1 MPSKLK
7 PKHEYKCRYDELA
20 CQLLAAGTN
29 IHKCTTDQE
38 VVESNTK
45 CIELAKLFI
54 ERVSPPSGEL
64 KA

>member
-7 PKHEYKCRYDELA
+7 PKSEYKCRYDELA
-20 CQLLAAGTN
+20 TQLLAAGTN

-38 VVESNTK
+38 VVESNNK
-45 CIELAKLFI
+45 CIELAKRFI
-54 ERVSPPSGEL
+54 ERVSPSAEEL

>member
-7 PKHEYKCRYDELA
+7 TKAEYKCRYDELA
-20 CQLLAAGTN
+20 TQLLAAGTN

-38 VVESNTK
+38 VVESNNK
-45 CIELAKLFI
+45 CIEYAKRFI
-54 ERVSPPSGEL
+54 ERVSPPVAKL

>member
-7 PKHEYKCRYDELA
+7 PKSEYKCRYDELA
-20 CQLLAAGTN
+20 TQLLAAGTN

-38 VVESNTK
+38 VVESNIK
-45 CIELAKLFI
+45 CIELAKRFI
-54 ERVSPPSGEL
+54 ERVSPSAEEL

>member
-20 CQLLAAGTN
+20 TQLLAAGTN

-38 VVESNTK
+38 VLASNNK
-45 CIELAKLFI
+45 CIELAKRFI
-54 ERVSPPSGEL
+54 DRVSLP
-64 KA
+64 KN